1 MEANEGE
8 EGGRWKALPGAFKPS
23 PALLTRHTWTLAD
36 QLGCEIHEIEKGLR
50 AVYWWG
56 RYTLYILWA
65 LVAYARL
72 DATRQGKV
80 MLESSNLGW
89 IT

>member
-1 MEANEGE
+1 MG
-8 EGGRWKALPGAFKPS
+8 GGRRYQEHLSHHLLCSQGTPGPWPS
-23 PALLTRHTWTLAD
+23 

-56 RYTLYILWA
+56 RYTIYILWA

-89 IT
+89 II